1 MSAWHGRYHRGAAAV
16 RRQVKRAEAID
27 RNAATL
33 PENRSKKR
41 AQPVSRH
48 ARREAAE

>member
-1 MSAWHGRYHRGAAAV
+1 MSYHGRYHRGAAAV
-16 RRQVKRAEAID
+16 RRQAKRAEAVA

-41 AQPVSRH
+41 LVSRH
-48 ARREAAE
+48 ARREAS